1 MKARLDSKLT
11 KKSQEYTRGT
21 FANMQ
26 AVNPRQIH
34 NVSAAGMPSSVV
46 SNTSTRNM
54 QMKVNNKL
62 VQNPTDED
70 YSNRFTGARNSKNVN
85 SLNNDK
91 DFDKEATLMSSKAK
105 RKNH

>member
-1 MKARLDSKLT
+1 
-11 KKSQEYTRGT
+11 
-21 FANMQ
+21 
-26 AVNPRQIH
+26 
-34 NVSAAGMPSSVV
+34 MPSSVV

-62 VQNPTDED
+62 VKIPTDDD
-70 YSNRFTGARNSKNVN
+70 YSNRFTGARNSKNIN

-91 DFDKEATLMSSKAK
+91 DFDKEATLISGKAR

>member
-1 MKARLDSKLT
+1 
-11 KKSQEYTRGT
+11 
-21 FANMQ
+21 
-26 AVNPRQIH
+26 
-34 NVSAAGMPSSVV
+34 MPSSVV

-62 VQNPTDED
+62 VKIPTED
-70 YSNRFTGARNSKNVN
+70 DYNNRFTGARNSKNAN

-91 DFDKEATLMSSKAK
+91 DFDKEATLMSSKAR